1 VRWEQLDASEQA
13 QKDGL
18 EFRQK
23 LEEGEAELELETSK
37 NRKKRQRGKAAKQKK
52 KNLEAAGINRDVAD
66 DDDDAKGRLLDE
78 EEFTSVPAAEPAKQ
92 EAEVKESPK
101 DSLKEEEEG
110 PKPPPVATKEE
121 IIPNDGSFLEMM
133 KRQSPKQS
141 EEDDYDRMG
150 FCTTTSRGP
159 LKLPIPRPDK
169 LCTQGN
175 GLHDS

>member
-1 VRWEQLDASEQA
+1 MRWEQLDASEQA

-66 DDDDAKGRLLDE
+66 DDDDAKGRLDE

-141 EEDDYDRMG
+141 EEDDAGSMPAGKETGRGG
-150 FCTTTSRGP
+150 F
-159 LKLPIPRPDK
+159 
-169 LCTQGN
+169 
-175 GLHDS
+175 